1 MAKYFAKLDAVHGY
15 FRLALKPKSSLI
27 TIFLLP
33 KGKLRYLRAPMG
45 LKASSDKWLA
55 HMTSPIRPLLKKGA
69 AWIWIIEQQEAFEKI
84 KKPANIQTCHTSV
97 RPKHGNYLTHGCLSS
112 TRYGFCSS
120 PNGKEDNETGTMRI
134 QRSHTN
140 TPTIHFLRTQMHGS
154 PVRDKEKDFY
164 LRCLPHFKIWTISG
178 NFWKGLETTQDSAA
192 AQLLSLGKDQN
203 PEPNTPLAEYA
214 SAIHTLS
221 FRKTDTGKLVMQKD
235 GAKIVVPQLEKGK
248 LACQLHQAHQGIGKT
263 YKTARQQ
270 YSWPNMKNKLGQI
283 IASCQACQARTTA
296 TGQPY

>member
-1 MAKYFAKLDAVHGY
+1 MIRIRLVTDYTHFNKFVKRSVHPFPCTNKILQAIPSMAKYFAKLDAVHGY

-140 TPTIHFLRTQMHGS
+140 TPTIHFL
-154 PVRDKEKDFY
+154 
-164 LRCLPHFKIWTISG
+164 
-178 NFWKGLETTQDSAA
+178 
-192 AQLLSLGKDQN
+192 
-203 PEPNTPLAEYA
+203 
-214 SAIHTLS
+214 
-221 FRKTDTGKLVMQKD
+221 
-235 GAKIVVPQLEKGK
+235 
-248 LACQLHQAHQGIGKT
+248 
-263 YKTARQQ
+263 
-270 YSWPNMKNKLGQI
+270 
-283 IASCQACQARTTA
+283 
-296 TGQPY
+296 